1 MLMAL
6 PGRGGLCWTVPVPS
20 RVLYLL
26 DICQGLRFFGGDILG
41 LQTLSTGSQQ
51 FLHRD
56 PPRCPGLPHVLL
68 VHTPD
73 SLGFLAFAPGKLTP
87 RTQSGQ

>member
-1 MLMAL
+1 MLDGASAQQSSL
-6 PGRGGLCWTVPVPS
+6 SLGHLS
-20 RVLYLL
+20 RPQV
-26 DICQGLRFFGGDILG
+26 FGGDILG